1 MSTKN
6 KIVICFFGV
15 CSRTIKYTHHNHL
28 KNIIDVIK
36 NDYDY
41 DIYVFNNNV
50 GDTLVDGIKQSN
62 DDVNIILKADIF
74 EEMNQ
79 IDIDEKIN
87 EKILRDNI
95 NIKMREDYTEY
106 MTRNAIRQMFSEEQ
120 VGLFLEK
127 NINNYK
133 LAIVC
138 NPDLYFL
145 NKINLENIRE
155 SIAINSNSSVYTS
168 TVNEHPGHSYTN
180 AFYFGSLEPL
190 SKILKRFSILE
201 KLLPTHSDYEHLLK
215 KGFDMN
221 GITRIITDIDFVK
234 IRSNKNIIR
243 PGRTENNSYC
253 SIINDIQNDIN
264 SIV

>member
-50 GDTLVDGIKQSN
+50 GDTLVDGIKQLN

-106 MTRNAIRQMFSEEQ
+106 TTRNAIRQMFSEEQ

-234 IRSNKNIIR
+234 IRSNKKIIR
-243 PGRTENNSYC
+243 PGRTDNNSYC